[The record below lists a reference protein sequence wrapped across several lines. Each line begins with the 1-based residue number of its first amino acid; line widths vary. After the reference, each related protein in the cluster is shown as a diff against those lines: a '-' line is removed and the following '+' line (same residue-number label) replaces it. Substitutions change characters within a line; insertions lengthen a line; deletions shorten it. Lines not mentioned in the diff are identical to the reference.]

1 MSYKEQQE
9 KEIFEKSYNKVVKS
23 TTRISCLVF
32 IVMGLI
38 FFILGISLFLFGNS
52 KDAFEVGITFSC
64 LGLFFLFLGLI
75 IYLSSKVNP
84 NYDKFKKRMEKSTSY
99 SNYDNLIR
107 IEMLEEKVRLLEERI
122 EYLEGRR

>member
-9 KEIFEKSYNKVVKS
+9 NEIFEKSYNKVVKS

-52 KDAFEVGITFSC
+52 KDDFEVGITFSC

-107 IEMLEEKVRLLEERI
+107 IEMLEEKVRLLEEKI